1 MTLSEIETIL
11 EDLAL
16 RHENL
21 NEELLSTLL
30 LSAAWEEKDIKDAVA
45 LFKQKKSISQAAKTS
60 STVSQPDT
68 SYTISP
74 SIAPENAPEK
84 NSAKDIVQPVEE
96 ITFYQP
102 DGTEEKELHIL
113 PETETPQRE
122 KNEPRVKTLAS
133 QEPVVVE
140 TPVIKN
146 ESTKETTAEIKEVHA
161 PPQGE
166 SLLHKYKQVEEL
178 TGDRNVVTESIVV
191 PRPNAVETIKK
202 VETVNLPP
210 QTPIFVDKEPQSLIK
225 EEEVVSK
232 RKQTALPE
240 DLPLLPFEN
249 SPHIWSFSRYKNV
262 FHGDEGKDTVKED
275 KKIPREEFIE
285 NTIIEEPKPVV
296 VYKQGQVKEPIIEE
310 DFIVEKTPLTKQD
323 ESLVFLA
330 GIMLLV
336 IILILG
342 YMYSNGRL

>member
-30 LSAAWEEKDIKDAVA
+30 LSAAWEEKDIKDAIA
-45 LFKQKKSISQAAKTS
+45 LFKQKKSIPQLAKTA
-60 STVSQPDT
+60 STAPQQDT
-68 SYTISP
+68 SLTSSP
-74 SIAPENAPEK
+74 SIVPEK
-84 NSAKDIVQPVEE
+84 NSTKETTKPVEE

-102 DGTEEKELHIL
+102 DGTEEKELHVL

-122 KNEPRVKTLAS
+122 KIEPQVKTSAS
-133 QEPVVVE
+133 QEAVVTE
-140 TPVIKN
+140 TPVVKSEPIQ
-146 ESTKETTAEIKEVHA
+146 ETIIETKESPVV
-161 PPQGE
+161 PQGE

-178 TGDRNVVTESIVV
+178 TGDRNRVTESIIV
-191 PRPNAVETIKK
+191 PRPTTVETIKK
-202 VETVNLPP
+202 AEIINPPP
-210 QTPIFVDKEPQSLIK
+210 QAPIFIDKEPQSLIK
-225 EEEVVSK
+225 EDEVVSK
-232 RKQTALPE
+232 RKQTPIPE

-262 FHGDEGKDTVKED
+262 FHGDEGNNTVKGSKE
-275 KKIPREEFIE
+275 IPREEFID
-285 NTIIEEPKPVV
+285 NTILEKPEPVV
-296 VYKQGQVKEPIIEE
+296 VHRQEQVKEPLVEE